1 MHSGSATGGIDTR
14 ERHGRELVSYENQHE
29 NEETTVSQP
38 PREPVPNQGQPIYQP
53 GQLPTRGA
61 EERGRGEGQVS
72 TTSVCDHA
80 FAALVVQEAPMQ
92 AVEITSDQ

>member
-1 MHSGSATGGIDTR
+1 MRGVEVKGG
-14 ERHGRELVSYENQHE
+14 
-29 NEETTVSQP
+29 
-38 PREPVPNQGQPIYQP
+38 
-53 GQLPTRGA
+53 
-61 EERGRGEGQVS
+61 GEGQVS